1 MTVSAE
7 KLGKRFNREWIFRD
21 FSFSFEPGTYAIT
34 GPNGSGKSTLLQVLW
49 GQLPATQGTLR
60 YQDNGTPIAVE
71 EVYRHVCIAA
81 PYVEVMEEL
90 TLSEL
95 LRFHFSFKRIR
106 ENRSLA
112 ELEDLM
118 ELSHARNKQVG
129 HFSSGMKQRLKLG
142 LAFFSEVP
150 IIFLDEPTTNLDKA
164 AIAWYWRHFNGLTP
178 KTTVFIASNHE
189 SEYPGE
195 AKRINLAE
203 YKQVTNKSLT

>member
-1 MTVSAE
+1 MTLTAE
-7 KLGKRFNREWIFRD
+7 KLGKRFNRDWIFRD

-49 GQLPATQGTLR
+49 GQLPATGGKVNYL
-60 YQDNGTPIAVE
+60 NEGAPIPVE
-71 EVYRHVCIAA
+71 EIYRHVSIAA
-81 PYVEVMEEL
+81 PYVDVMEEL

-95 LRFHFSFKRIR
+95 LRFHFSFKKIR
-106 ENRSLA
+106 ESRSVP
-112 ELEDLM
+112 ELEELM
-118 ELSHARNKQVG
+118 ELGHARGKQVG

-150 IIFLDEPTTNLDKA
+150 LVFLDEPTTNLDKA
-164 AIAWYWRHFNGLTP
+164 AIAWYWRHFNSLPP

-195 AKRINLAE
+195 ARKINLAE
-203 YKQVTNKSLT
+203 YKAGYK